1 MIEKT
6 IDFIRII
13 LLIGLVF
20 FVWEQNKQINQ
31 LETRIISINQH
42 IIDIGT
48 FVEGHEIGHRDKLP
62 CEGCMTPMFEE
73 EVGSIILELMETLI
87 NRIDEDTATQD

>member
-42 IIDIGT
+42 ITDIGT
-48 FVEGHEIGHRDKLP
+48 FVEGHELDHENP
-62 CEGCMTPMFEE
+62 EQCEDCVTPMFEE